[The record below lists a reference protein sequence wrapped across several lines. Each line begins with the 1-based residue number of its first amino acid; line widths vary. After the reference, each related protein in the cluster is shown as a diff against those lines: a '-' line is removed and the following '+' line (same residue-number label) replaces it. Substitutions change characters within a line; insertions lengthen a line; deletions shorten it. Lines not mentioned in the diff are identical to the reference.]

1 MLANGRCT
9 APEAVAFSRVVGRDL
24 VPADLVAGYRPP
36 VRFYFAWDGSLRATT
51 PRSTGCIR

>member
-24 VPADLVAGYRPP
+24 VPADLVAGYRPA
-36 VRFYFAWDGSLRATT
+36 VRFYFAWDALVRATM
-51 PRSTGCIR
+51 PCSTGCIR